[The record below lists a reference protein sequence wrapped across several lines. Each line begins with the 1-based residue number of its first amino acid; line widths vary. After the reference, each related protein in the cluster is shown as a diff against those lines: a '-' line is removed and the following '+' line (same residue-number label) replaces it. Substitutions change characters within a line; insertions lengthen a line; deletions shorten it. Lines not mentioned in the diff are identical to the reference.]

1 MNIKSKREY
10 TGRTEKFA
18 NVVEWVK
25 ACIEAVA
32 VTLVSAGLYKMLI
45 SYAGREFSV
54 VQFTTASGVT
64 LSTVMLFKMYD
75 EYRETKKEKE
85 IKQREDKQ
93 REEKQNVCKTY

>member
-18 NVVEWVK
+18 DAVEWVK
-25 ACIEAVA
+25 ACIEAA
-32 VTLVSAGLYKMLI
+32 AIILISAGIYKMLI

-64 LSTVMLFKMYD
+64 LSTIMLFNMYD
-75 EYRETKKEKE
+75 EYRETKKDKE

-93 REEKQNVCKTY
+93 REEK

>member
-18 NVVEWVK
+18 NAVEWVK
-25 ACIEAVA
+25 ACIEAA
-32 VTLVSAGLYKMLI
+32 AIILISAGIYKMLI

-64 LSTVMLFKMYD
+64 LSTIMLFKMYD
-75 EYRETKKEKE
+75 EYRETKKDKE

-93 REEKQNVCKTY
+93 REEK

>member
-1 MNIKSKREY
+1 MDIKSKREY

-25 ACIEAVA
+25 VCIEAAA

-64 LSTVMLFKMYD
+64 LSTITLFKVYD
-75 EYRETKKEKE
+75 EYRETKKAKE
-85 IKQREDKQ
+85 IKQREDKK

>member
-18 NVVEWVK
+18 NAVEWAK

-32 VTLVSAGLYKMLI
+32 AILVSAGLYKMLI

-54 VQFTTASGVT
+54 VQCATASGVT
-64 LSTVMLFKMYD
+64 LSTVMLFKVYD

-93 REEKQNVCKTY
+93 REEK